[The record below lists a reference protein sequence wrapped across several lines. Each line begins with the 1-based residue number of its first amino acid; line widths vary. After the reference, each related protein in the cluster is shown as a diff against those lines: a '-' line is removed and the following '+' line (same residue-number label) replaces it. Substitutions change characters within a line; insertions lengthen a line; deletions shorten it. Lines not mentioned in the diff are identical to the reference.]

1 MAAFYILDPVE
12 LGIYMATLLND
23 HFHYQVRKK
32 EEYIITE
39 IEKYCLKLG
48 KKASLLKRIKAGE
61 NYKDDN
67 IVVVHD
73 LLDHLRD
80 IVISFDDSFIIN
92 QLLSQG
98 KFDKTQGNTYTS
110 TRVLPL
116 PDPKRGTQ
124 PLELLDQWYIS
135 QR

>member
-23 HFHYQVRKK
+23 HFHYQVRKN

-67 IVVVHD
+67 IVVVHN

-80 IVISFDDSFIIN
+80 IHIF
-92 QLLSQG
+92 
-98 KFDKTQGNTYTS
+98 
-110 TRVLPL
+110 
-116 PDPKRGTQ
+116 
-124 PLELLDQWYIS
+124 
-135 QR
+135 